1 MQEHLLDAADQF
13 GGAGIS
19 DRSARPAERD
29 PRRIAR
35 QRPQRLPAHGR
46 KGIERIGHGSSNCF
60 CRLFCVLVFLGLR
73 SCQCGRTLEQRNRGA
88 ELKTSS
94 AQKAA
99 DSLARFRDRLS
110 LPLIAA
116 PMFLVSGVDL
126 VVAACRN
133 GVIGAF
139 PTVNCRSPE
148 QLDGWLGDIETQL
161 QRHSDGSGKPAA
173 PICPNLIVHRSNAR
187 LPGDLQVL
195 LRHRP
200 EIVITSVG
208 SPAPVLAA
216 LHDAGSLVF
225 ADVASIRHAERAV
238 EAGADGLVLLTAGAG
253 GQTGWLN
260 PFVFVRAVRA
270 FFDGPVVLAGGIGDG
285 HALRAAR
292 VLGCDLAY
300 MGTKFI
306 ATRESMADIRYKE
319 MLVAS
324 SADDIL
330 LTSAF
335 TGLQT
340 NRLPPSIEAAGLDPD
355 NLPLRGAIDIGKDID
370 IGERENRPK
379 RWKDIWSAGHSVSGV
394 MEVLS
399 VDEMIARTLAE
410 YRKAIARVRLG

>member
-1 MQEHLLDAADQF
+1 M
-13 GGAGIS
+13 S
-19 DRSARPAERD
+19 TPN
-29 PRRIAR
+29 P
-35 QRPQRLPAHGR
+35 
-46 KGIERIGHGSSNCF
+46 
-60 CRLFCVLVFLGLR
+60 
-73 SCQCGRTLEQRNRGA
+73 
-88 ELKTSS
+88 
-94 AQKAA
+94 
-99 DSLARFRDRLS
+99 LARFHDRLS

-116 PMFLVSGVDL
+116 PMFLVSGVEL

-148 QLDGWLGDIETQL
+148 QLDGWLLDIEDRL
-161 QRHSDGSGKPAA
+161 RRHGDQSGKPSA

-187 LPGDLQVL
+187 LEQDLQVL

-216 LHDAGSLVF
+216 LHDAGALVF

-238 EAGADGLVLLTAGAG
+238 KVGADGLVLLTAGAG

-270 FFDGPVVLAGGIGDG
+270 FFNGPIVLAGGIGDG
-285 HALRAAR
+285 HGLRAAE

-306 ATRESMADIRYKE
+306 ATRESMADARYKE
-319 MLVAS
+319 MLVNS

-330 LTSAF
+330 LTTAF

-340 NRLPPSIEAAGLDPD
+340 NMLRPSIAAAGLDPD
-355 NLPLRGAIDIGKDID
+355 KLPPRGAIDIAEDID
-370 IGERENRPK
+370 IGARERRPA
-379 RWKDIWSAGHSVSGV
+379 RWRDIWSAGHSTSGV
-394 MEVLS
+394 TEVLP
-399 VDEMIARTLAE
+399 VDDLVARTIAE
-410 YRKAIARVRLG
+410 YRAAIQASGPPA

>member
-1 MQEHLLDAADQF
+1 MN
-13 GGAGIS
+13 S
-19 DRSARPAERD
+19 VD
-29 PRRIAR
+29 P
-35 QRPQRLPAHGR
+35 
-46 KGIERIGHGSSNCF
+46 
-60 CRLFCVLVFLGLR
+60 
-73 SCQCGRTLEQRNRGA
+73 
-88 ELKTSS
+88 
-94 AQKAA
+94 
-99 DSLARFRDRLS
+99 LARFRDRLR

-133 GVIGAF
+133 GVIGSF

-148 QLDGWLGDIETQL
+148 QLDGWLGDIEDQL
-161 QRHSDGSGKPAA
+161 RRHSDASGKPSA
-173 PICPNLIVHRSNAR
+173 PVCANLIVHRSNAR
-187 LPGDLQVL
+187 LEHDLKVL

-208 SPAPVLAA
+208 SPASVLQP
-216 LHDAGSLVF
+216 LHDAGALVF

-238 EAGADGLVLLTAGAG
+238 AAGADGLVLLTAGAG

-270 FFDGPVVLAGGIGDG
+270 FFAGPVVLAGGIADG

-292 VLGCDLAY
+292 ALGCDLAY

-306 ATRESMADIRYKE
+306 ATRESMADPRYKA

-330 LTSAF
+330 LTKAF

-340 NRLPPSIEAAGLDPD
+340 NMLRPSISAAGLDPD
-355 NLPLRGAIDIGKDID
+355 DLPQRGAIDIGKDID
-370 IGERENRPK
+370 IGARENQPK
-379 RWKDIWSAGHSVSGV
+379 RWKDIWSAGHSASGV
-394 MEVLS
+394 TEVLS
-399 VDEMIARTLAE
+399 VDEMVARTIDE
-410 YRKAIARVRLG
+410 YCAAAAPS